1 MTFRPEAF
9 LESAA
14 ALLKQSDS
22 SEAHCRTV
30 VGRCYYAVYGA
41 LRARLCG
48 GKRLSADILFARRG
62 RHSELVRLLALS
74 GGRFKPIHL
83 PYQKLYRG
91 RVQSDYRY
99 SDSVAI
105 ADAREAYE
113 EAQWAVGRLASL
125 DDRDFRGFPLEPPS

>member
-14 ALLKQSDS
+14 ALLEQDL
-22 SEAHCRTV
+22 SEARCRTV

-48 GKRLSADILFARRG
+48 SKRVPADQLFARRG

-74 GGRFKPIHL
+74 GSSFRPIHA

-91 RVQSDYRY
+91 RVFSDYRY
-99 SDSVAI
+99 SRSVGRT
-105 ADAREAYE
+105 DAEEAYE
-113 EAQWAVGRLASL
+113 DAEWAVGRLASL
-125 DDRDFRGFPLEPPS
+125 D